1 MIDSPERTET
11 GVNVK
16 TYLYPQ
22 AKLARRFKIEAVTQ
36 KINIGNL
43 FFRKIPPVKNQGIYR
58 IDKLIH
64 TGDTH
69 ANPWHTHFFGRN
81 F

>member
-1 MIDSPERTET
+1 MIDSPERTEV

-22 AKLARRFKIEAVTQ
+22 AKLARRFKVEATSQ

-43 FFRKIPPVKNQGIYR
+43 FFRTIPPVKNQGIYR

-64 TGDTH
+64 IGDTH
-69 ANPWHTHFFGRN
+69 SNPWMTHFFGRN

>member
-1 MIDSPERTET
+1 MIDAPERTEI

-16 TYLYPQ
+16 MLLQPQ
-22 AKLARRFKIEAVTQ
+22 AKLKRRFKIEATSQ
-36 KINIGNL
+36 KVNIGNL
-43 FFRKIPPVKNQGIYR
+43 FFRKIPAVKNQGIYR

-64 TGDTH
+64 IGDTY
-69 ANPWHTHFFGRN
+69 ANPWFTHFFGRN